1 MFKQILFGKTLKFK
15 SYLGLTAE
23 LIGGQII
30 ESTIIK
36 PPQGRFYQSGLKK
49 LCFFFPV
56 FEYSSCSLRKY
67 SVILS
72 GKK

>member
-1 MFKQILFGKTLKFK
+1 MSKQILFGKTLKSK

-36 PPQGRFYQSGLKK
+36 PTLGTYN
-49 LCFFFPV
+49 
-56 FEYSSCSLRKY
+56 E
-67 SVILS
+67 
-72 GKK
+72 